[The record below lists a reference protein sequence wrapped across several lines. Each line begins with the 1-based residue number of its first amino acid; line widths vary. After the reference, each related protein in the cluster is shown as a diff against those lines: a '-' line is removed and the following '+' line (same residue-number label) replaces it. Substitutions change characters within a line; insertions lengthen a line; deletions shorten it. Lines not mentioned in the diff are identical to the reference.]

1 MGLEGGV
8 ETSADTSWGGCMGG
22 SSESF
27 TAPSAGGVDVAV
39 IFEGLTSTSGVCV
52 DGGGSY
58 FFRYLRFLRK
68 TLPSSVHIAYDRTS
82 TWSST

>member
-8 ETSADTSWGGCMGG
+8 ETSADSSWSGCMGA

-27 TAPSAGGVDVAV
+27 TTPSTGGVDVAV

-52 DGGGSY
+52 AGGGSN
-58 FFRYLRFLRK
+58 FFRYLRFL
-68 TLPSSVHIAYDRTS
+68 
-82 TWSST
+82 